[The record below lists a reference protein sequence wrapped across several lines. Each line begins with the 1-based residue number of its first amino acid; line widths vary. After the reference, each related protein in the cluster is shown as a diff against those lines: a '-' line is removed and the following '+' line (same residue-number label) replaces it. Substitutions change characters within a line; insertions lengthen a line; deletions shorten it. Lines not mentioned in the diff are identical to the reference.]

1 MNNPAT
7 PDGSALIDAAL
18 QYGKLGFEV
27 FPIKP
32 GQKTPLIKDNLK
44 LATTDPEQIVKWW
57 TLTPSANIG
66 IATGPSD
73 LIVVDCDPRHGG
85 DESLAAIIRKVG
97 REKLGTVTALTPN
110 GGQHL
115 YFRSAGYDV
124 RSGTNVLGPGLDI
137 RAKGG
142 YVGAPPSMVDGKA
155 YHWEVGYGPFEREV
169 LSWSG
174 ELDSLRIR
182 KDRFIP
188 VAVDTLIVEGSR
200 NCRLFEF
207 GLAMARNGMRFEAIL
222 AALKATNAD
231 QCRPPLPEDEVQTI
245 AKSASSYAADSPAA
259 SEIQW
264 EDATPWPVLHD
275 AALHGFAG
283 EFVRVTAPQTE
294 ADPAALL
301 ATFLTMYGNAVA
313 CADGSSPYVQVGP
326 VKHAPR
332 LFTLIV
338 GATAKS
344 RKGQS
349 YSEVCRIFEIA
360 DPVYLESV
368 EISGLSTGEGL
379 IAHLADLEESKDDD
393 DCEDESKD
401 KRAFVHESEFGRVL
415 TAAARTDC
423 TLSPVIRDAWDGRT
437 LRVLTRKQPLAATK
451 VHISILGHITQDELC
466 RKTTDTD
473 IANGLLNRFSLIA
486 AKRSKLL
493 PHGGNLR
500 GDVIK
505 NLGDRLGILI
515 RRSRRV
521 GEVCVSPE
529 AAELWDDLY
538 RNGFKDEKGLAGA
551 AVARGEPITLRLAL
565 IYALLDERALNFDG
579 TCIIQAEHLQ
589 AAYTLWHYIDASTK
603 HILGNR
609 IGNPIADRLLVELR
623 ANYPNGL
630 DLTQQRDL
638 FARHATESQLCDARV
653 TLESRR
659 FIRTVRLSTGGRPK
673 QISFAIPRSECSEG
687 SDGGQPFRLA

>member
-1 MNNPAT
+1 MNNPET
-7 PDGSALIDAAL
+7 PAESALIDAAL
-18 QYGKLGFEV
+18 QYGKLGFKV

-44 LATTDPEQIVKWW
+44 LATTDPEQVDQWW

-85 DESLAAIIRKVG
+85 DETLAAIICKVG
-97 REKLGTVTALTPN
+97 REKLETVTALTPS

-115 YFRSAGYDV
+115 YFRSAGYDI

-142 YVGAPPSMVDGKA
+142 YVGAPPSTVDGNA
-155 YHWEVGYGPFEREV
+155 YRWEIGYGPFERE
-169 LSWSG
+169 LLPWSG

-182 KDRFIP
+182 KGGFIP
-188 VAVDTLIVEGSR
+188 VALDTPIVEGSR
-200 NCRLFEF
+200 NCRLFEL
-207 GLAMARNGMRFEAIL
+207 GLAMARNGMSFEAIL
-222 AALKATNAD
+222 TALTITNAD
-231 QCRPPLPEDEVQTI
+231 RCHPPLPEDEVQTI

-283 EFVRVTAPQTE
+283 EFVRVIAPQTE
-294 ADPAALL
+294 ADAAALL
-301 ATFLTMYGNAVA
+301 ATVLTMFGSAAAN
-313 CADGSSPYVQVGP
+313 ADGSAPYVRVGP

-332 LFTLIV
+332 LFTLVV

-349 YSEVCRIFEIA
+349 YSEVYRIFEIA

-379 IAHLADLEESKDDD
+379 IAHLADLEESNDDD
-393 DCEDESKD
+393 DDHEEESKD

-437 LRVLTRKQPLAATK
+437 LRVLTRKQPLVATE
-451 VHISILGHITQDELC
+451 VHISILGHITQEELC

-493 PHGGNLR
+493 PHGGNLG

-521 GEVCVSPE
+521 GESRMSPE
-529 AAELWDDLY
+529 AAELWDYLY
-538 RNGFKDEKGLAGA
+538 RNGFKDEKGLVGA

-579 TCIIQAEHLQ
+579 TCIIHPEHLK
-589 AAYTLWHYIDASTK
+589 AAYALWQYIDTSTK

-609 IGNPIADRLLVELR
+609 IGNSVADRLLVELR

-638 FARHATESQLCDARV
+638 FARHATESQLCDARA

-673 QISFAIPRSECSEG
+673 QISFAIPPSQANDEAGNAE
-687 SDGGQPFRLA
+687 PAL